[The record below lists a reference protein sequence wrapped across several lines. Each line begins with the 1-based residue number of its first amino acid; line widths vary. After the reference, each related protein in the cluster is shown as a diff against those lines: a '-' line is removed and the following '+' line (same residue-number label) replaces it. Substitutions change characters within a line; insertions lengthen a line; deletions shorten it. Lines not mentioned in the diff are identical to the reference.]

1 MSTTVDDSALVLH
14 SYPRG
19 FPRCEE
25 LTVTVNGRGVDV
37 CRSRVGPFVTFTCA
51 DPVTLEIARR
61 QPFKSAVVRPLRS
74 DIAAT
79 VEDGIARVVIPAPV
93 NVCIEFDNGGRL
105 FVFASA
111 PESASPAPDDPRVH
125 YFRGGQTYE
134 VPELTLNDGETLYL
148 EAGAVFKG
156 SIRATAA
163 RNIRVRGRGVIDG
176 SYFVRGVDGRHSIR
190 FEDCEGVC
198 IEDVTIVNPSGWML
212 TLSACRDAQVRN
224 VRQLACGLGSD
235 GIDLVSCRDV
245 VVEDCF
251 LHNGD
256 DCIAIK
262 AFNNTAERGA
272 SADVE
277 NILVQ
282 RCALMNQEGGNALE
296 IGFELRA
303 RAVRNIVFRDCD
315 VICVHHHGAVFSIH
329 NGEFA
334 TVENVRYEDIRV
346 EHYYDL
352 LIDLR
357 IVWSRWSRFPER
369 GRIRNVQFKNIRV
382 QQANNNWG
390 YSKSLIGGFD
400 AQHMIEHVVIEDFYL
415 GDQKV
420 TTADEL
426 DLYMK
431 NARDVVIK

>member
-1 MSTTVDDSALVLH
+1 MDAIADNAAHVLH
-14 SYPRG
+14 SYPRS
-19 FPRCEE
+19 FPRCVA
-25 LTVTVNGRGVDV
+25 LSVTVNGCAVDV
-37 CRSRVGPFVTFTCA
+37 CQSRVGPFVTFTCA
-51 DPVTLEIARR
+51 AQVTLEIARR
-61 QPFKSAVVRPLRS
+61 HPFKNAVVRPLRS
-74 DIAAT
+74 AIAAT
-79 VEDGIARVVIPAPV
+79 VEDGIVRVVMPGPA
-93 NVCIEFDNGGRL
+93 NVCIEFDDGDRL

-111 PESASPAPDDPRVH
+111 PESAPPASDDPQVH
-125 YFRGGQTYE
+125 YFRGGQVYE
-134 VPELTLNDGETLYL
+134 VPELTLKDGETLYL

-163 RNIRVRGRGVIDG
+163 RNVRVRGRGVIDG

-212 TLSACRDAQVRN
+212 VLSACRDAQVRN
-224 VRQLACGLGSD
+224 VRELACGLGSD

-262 AFNNTAERGA
+262 AFNTADRGA

-369 GRIRNVQFKNIRV
+369 GRIRNVQFKNIYV
-382 QQANNNWG
+382 QQAKDNWG
-390 YSKSLIGGFD
+390 YSKSLIGGYD
-400 AQHMIEHVVIEDFYL
+400 PQHMIEHVVIEEFYL
-415 GDQKV
+415 DNQKV
-420 TTADEL
+420 TTADAL
-426 DLYMK
+426 DLYIK